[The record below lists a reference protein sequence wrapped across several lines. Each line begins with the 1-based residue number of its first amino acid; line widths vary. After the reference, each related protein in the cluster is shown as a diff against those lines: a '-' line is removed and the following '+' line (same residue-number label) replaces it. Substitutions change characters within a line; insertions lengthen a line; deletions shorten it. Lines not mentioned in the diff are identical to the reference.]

1 MFVPYHCSSEQ
12 RPDLMQQS
20 YTFSKEEKLKSRKLI
35 GRIFEEGHV
44 VKAYPIRIQFI
55 FHDYDNLPT
64 AQAGF
69 SVPKRNFKLA
79 VDRNRIKRQL
89 KEVYRLHKADLINL
103 LERRDKK
110 MSLMIICTTKEK
122 LPYETLEKLILK
134 AIAKIKV

>member
-1 MFVPYHCSSEQ
+1 
-12 RPDLMQQS
+12 MQPS
-20 YTFSKEEKLKSRKLI
+20 YTFPNEEKLKSRKLI
-35 GRIFEEGHV
+35 GKIFEEGHV

-89 KEVYRLHKADLINL
+89 REVYRLHKLSLIDR
-103 LERRDKK
+103 LEENNKK
-110 MSLMIICTTKEK
+110 VALMIICTAREK
-122 LPYETLEKLILK
+122 LPYDMLEKLILK

>member
-1 MFVPYHCSSEQ
+1 
-12 RPDLMQQS
+12 MQPS
-20 YTFSKEEKLKSRKLI
+20 YTFPNEEKLKSRKLI
-35 GRIFEEGHV
+35 GKIFEEGHV

-89 KEVYRLHKADLINL
+89 REVYRLHKLSLIDR
-103 LERRDKK
+103 LEENNKK
-110 MSLMIICTTKEK
+110 VALMIICTAQEK
-122 LPYETLEKLILK
+122 LPYDILEKLILK